1 MKTDDTSQL
10 KILGSGKTS
19 YQFDQPTADMLET
32 FPNNFPER
40 DYIIQFACPEFTSLC
55 PMTGQPDFAEFV
67 IDYVPDERCIESK
80 SLKLYLFAFR
90 NHGSFMETI
99 TNTILNDLV
108 AACQPRSMTVTGT
121 FLPRGGIT
129 MTVTATHTASK

>member
-40 DYIIQFACPEFTSLC
+40 DYVIRFACPEFTSLC

-67 IDYVPDERCIESK
+67 IDYVPDQRCIESK
-80 SLKLYLFAFR
+80 KASSTSSPSA
-90 NHGSFMETI
+90 T
-99 TNTILNDLV
+99 T
-108 AACQPRSMTVTGT
+108 ARSWRPSPT
-121 FLPRGGIT
+121 P
-129 MTVTATHTASK
+129 S